1 MRTRSYAPSPTVF
14 VPRTTS
20 RILIV
25 SSSHPGPV
33 WLSPEEAKFHCR
45 AGGGV
50 WKFAS
55 TDDGIDPDVVLVGI
69 GLELMFE
76 VLAASIYLRKLAP
89 SMSVRVINVTDL
101 MILGREGSH
110 PHALSHR
117 DFDILFTPHREIH
130 FNYHGYANELQGLLF
145 GRPNLER
152 VSISSFQNELSS
164 TTPFETMLK
173 NNCSQYHVAEATIS
187 GAAKCNPHIAV
198 DLQKLV
204 AHVQHERAKVEQFIQ
219 KHGVDPAD
227 MYIGTNV
234 PRFSKPWHRH
244 RQPDGDQDW
253 TTHDKSFH
261 LPKDMFME

>member
-1 MRTRSYAPSPTVF
+1 
-14 VPRTTS
+14 
-20 RILIV
+20 
-25 SSSHPGPV
+25 
-33 WLSPEEAKFHCR
+33 
-45 AGGGV
+45 
-50 WKFAS
+50 
-55 TDDGIDPDVVLVGI
+55 
-69 GLELMFE
+69 
-76 VLAASIYLRKLAP
+76 
-89 SMSVRVINVTDL
+89 MSVRVINVTDL

-187 GAAKCNPHIAV
+187 G
-198 DLQKLV
+198 
-204 AHVQHERAKVEQFIQ
+204 
-219 KHGVDPAD
+219 
-227 MYIGTNV
+227 TNV